1 MELATISHYFAQY
14 GLWAVFGIIFLEYL
28 NLPGFPAGII
38 MPAAGMFA
46 AQAGLHFLEVF
57 FVSTIAG
64 TMGCWGLFFLGK
76 FGGRKFLPWFTRK
89 YPARAKSV
97 DTCLIFVHKYGYVGL
112 FFARLIPAIRTLISF
127 PVGAAQMPF
136 WGYTLSS
143 MLGIAVWNF
152 VFVGSG
158 YIFGDE
164 VFEMLGG

>member
-1 MELATISHYFAQY
+1 MELAVISQYFAQY
-14 GLWAVFGIIFLEYL
+14 GLLAVFVIIFLEYL

-46 AQAGLHFLEVF
+46 AQAGVSFTEVF
-57 FVSTIAG
+57 LVSTLAG
-64 TMGCWGLFFLGK
+64 TMGSWGLYFLGK

-89 YPARAKSV
+89 YPARARAV
-97 DTCLIFVHKYGYVGL
+97 DKCLAFVHKYGYIGL
-112 FFARLIPAIRTLISF
+112 FLSRLVPAIRTLISF

-136 WGYTLSS
+136 WGYTLTS

-158 YIFGDE
+158 YFFSGQM
-164 VFEMLGG
+164 FEMMGM